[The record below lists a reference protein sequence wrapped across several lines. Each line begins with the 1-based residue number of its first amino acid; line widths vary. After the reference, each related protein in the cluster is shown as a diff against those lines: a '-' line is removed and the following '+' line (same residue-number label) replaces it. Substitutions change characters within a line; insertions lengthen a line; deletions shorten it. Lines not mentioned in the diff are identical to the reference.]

1 MSIQPGISLDC
12 AGFDGSLDRLHRE
25 LATLTELGASLVEL
39 QIHGL
44 DLIWCGEPDQER
56 LTKFR
61 VICREFPLQYTV
73 HAADILNLMA
83 PESERP
89 FHVAAIRATLQ
100 VAAAIE
106 APVVTLH
113 PGRFLPE
120 ERFAEAPALLAQVA
134 PLWADRTSPL
144 ALPAG
149 APPGPHPLTDP
160 ASAARLLDE
169 EAELLRTLADAAAQ
183 LGVLLALENNRPYAE
198 APGYTYGERPLTLA
212 AQVARIDHPA
222 LGLTLDLGH
231 GHLAAQAY
239 GLDLLRE
246 IEQVA
251 PLVRHLHVSD
261 NWGRPTLSTEKHQG
275 GLVTIGRGDLHAPP
289 GMGDAPISAAL
300 GRLQAAGYGGAAVL
314 ELRTRYRSQYRSAL
328 IQLSKMLA
336 D

>member
-1 MSIQPGISLDC
+1 MTIQPGISLDC
-12 AGFDGSLDRLHRE
+12 AGFDGSLDRLDRE
-25 LATLTELGASLVEL
+25 LAALTEVGASLVEL

-44 DLIWCGEPDQER
+44 DLIWCGKLDQER
-56 LTKFR
+56 LTKLQA
-61 VICREFPLQYTV
+61 VCRSWPLRYTV

-89 FHVAAIRATLQ
+89 FHLAAIRATLQ

-120 ERFAEAPALLAQVA
+120 ERFAEAPALLAEVT
-134 PLWADRTSPL
+134 PLWDDRTPPL
-144 ALPAG
+144 DLPAG
-149 APPGPHPLTDP
+149 APIGPLPLTDP

-169 EAELLRTLADAAAQ
+169 EAGLLFALADAAAQ
-183 LGVLLALENNRPYAE
+183 LGVVLALENNRPYAE

-212 AQVARIDHPA
+212 AQVARIGHPA

-231 GHLAAQAY
+231 GHLAAQVY

-246 IEQVA
+246 IEQIA

-261 NWGRPTLSTEKHQG
+261 NFGRPTLSTEKHQG

-289 GMGDAPISAAL
+289 GMGDAPISLAL
-300 GRLQAAGYGGAAVL
+300 GRLQAAGYCGAAVL
-314 ELRTRYRSQYRSAL
+314 ELRTRYRAQYRSAL
-328 IQLSKMLA
+328 IHLGQMLGG
-336 D
+336 